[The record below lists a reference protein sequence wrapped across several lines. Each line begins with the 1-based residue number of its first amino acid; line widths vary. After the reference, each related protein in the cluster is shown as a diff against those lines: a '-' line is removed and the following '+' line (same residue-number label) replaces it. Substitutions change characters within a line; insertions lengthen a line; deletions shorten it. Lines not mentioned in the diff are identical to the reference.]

1 MTDSSVPTLIEF
13 SEDFIEPIF
22 GQRKAAIILFRNK
35 EDEAED
41 FSKVFADAAEK
52 LKGKILFVVSGIK
65 DGI

>member
-1 MTDSSVPTLIEF
+1 MQDASVPTLIEF

-35 EDEAED
+35 EDASED
-41 FSKVFADAAEK
+41 FSKVFTEAAEK